1 MPSPP
6 PLTVPDVVGPL
17 AAAVVFVVL
26 MSRVKEPTRRTI
38 NAIAIAGASGVYL
51 GGGRGGWELVFAAL
65 VATLAYHGLR
75 SYRLIGVG
83 WLLHAA
89 WDLVHHLDGRPIW
102 PFMPTSS
109 FGCLIFDSAIAL
121 WFLADAPTL
130 LGGSRTESAGAA
142 GVPG

>member
-17 AAAVVFVVL
+17 VAAVVFVAL

-65 VATLAYHGLR
+65 VAILAYHGLR

-109 FGCLIFDSAIAL
+109 FGCLLFDSAIAL
-121 WFLADAPTL
+121 WFLAGAPAV
-130 LGGSRTESAGAA
+130 LGGRRRPATAA
-142 GVPG
+142 PGR